1 MRISTS
7 AIFDANVSML
17 NQQQAKLLHTQQQLA
32 SGRRMLTASDDPI
45 ASARALEVSQADAMN
60 TQYDTNRKSVTSS
73 YSLADGTLQSV
84 TDLLQYVRTRS
95 IEAGGALTTSM
106 RQSMAVDLNAQIQ
119 ELQGLAN
126 STDGQGNYLF
136 SGFQGKTQP
145 FTNVAGA
152 VQYNGDD
159 GQRMIQVSSSRQLAG
174 TDSGADIFMRIKSF
188 TTQTAAG
195 NIGSGIISKSTV
207 TNAALIT
214 GNSYQVSFTGATTYD
229 VIQTTPLPATP
240 LSVGN
245 TYTSGQAIAVGG
257 MQFNITGVPAAGDTF
272 TATPVNESIF
282 KTISDLSSA
291 LASGTITPAQ
301 LYDSLSRA
309 TNMLDRGLDKVLT
322 VRASLGSRM
331 NEVDSLQAAGTDLG
345 LSFKATLSQ
354 LQDVDYNKATSDLS
368 QQQLSLQAAQQSFKK
383 VSDLSLFNYL

>member
-7 AIFDANVSML
+7 AIYDANVSML

-32 SGRRMLTASDDPI
+32 SGRRMLTPADDPI
-45 ASARALEVSQADAMN
+45 GSARALEVSQSDAMN
-60 TQYDTNRKSVTSS
+60 TQYETNRKGATST
-73 YSLADGTLQSV
+73 YSLTDGVFQSV
-84 TDLLQYVRTRS
+84 TELLQYVRTRS
-95 IEAGGALTTSM
+95 IEAGGTLTPAM
-106 RQSMAVDLNAQIQ
+106 KQSMAADLNGRIN

-126 STDGQGNYLF
+126 STDGLGNYLF

-145 FTNVAGA
+145 FTSVAGA

-195 NIGSGIISKSTV
+195 NIGSGIISKGTV

-214 GNSYQVSFTGATTYD
+214 GDSYQVSFTGATTYNLSNM
-229 VIQTTPLPATP
+229 TTGVVSAG
-240 LSVGN
+240 S
-245 TYTSGQAIAVGG
+245 YTSGQAISIAG
-257 MQFNITGVPAAGDTF
+257 MQFNISGSPAAGDTF
-272 TATPVNESIF
+272 TATPKNESIF
-282 KTISDLSSA
+282 QTISDLSSV
-291 LASGTITPAQ
+291 LASGTATAAQ
-301 LYDSLSRA
+301 LADSISRA

-331 NEVDSLQAAGTDLG
+331 NEVDALQTAGTDLG

-354 LQDVDYNKATSDLS
+354 LQDLDYNKAASDLS
-368 QQQLSLQAAQQSFKK
+368 QQQLSLQAAQQSFVK
-383 VSDLSLFNYL
+383 VENLSLFNYL